1 MLQHNSRFTR
11 RRGTAT
17 RTVAFAFMAL
27 LPLAAS
33 PADPDPRYA
42 AVEALGQLNGIALP
56 CKFLDQVR
64 RMKAAVVEH
73 APKERSFGLAFDE
86 ATNAAFLAFVRG
98 GEGCPSHDAFQRE
111 VGHRIDGM
119 VDAFATGQ

>member
-1 MLQHNSRFTR
+1 MKTLTKALLS
-11 RRGTAT
+11 TA
-17 RTVAFAFMAL
+17 L
-27 LPLAAS
+27 LGLPLAAS
-33 PADPDPRYA
+33 AADPDPRYA
-42 AVEALGQLNGIALP
+42 AVEALGQMNGIALP

-64 RMKAAVVEH
+64 RMKAAVVEY

-111 VGHRIDGM
+111 VGHRIEGM
-119 VDAFATGQ
+119 IDAFATGQ